1 MSEIRQIPE
10 VIYKKNHIKRKMS
23 LPSEIVVKKHTD
35 EVRFFGIQCYAV
47 IFLITYSF
55 KQRRQIKD

>member
-1 MSEIRQIPE
+1 
-10 VIYKKNHIKRKMS
+10 MS

-35 EVRFFGIQCYAV
+35 EARFFGIQCYAV